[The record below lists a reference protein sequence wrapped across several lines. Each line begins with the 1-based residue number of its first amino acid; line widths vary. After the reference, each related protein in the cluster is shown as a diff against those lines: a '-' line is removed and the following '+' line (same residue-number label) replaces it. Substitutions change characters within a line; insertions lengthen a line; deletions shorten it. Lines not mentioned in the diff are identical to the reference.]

1 VDLLSVCE
9 KTREQS
15 FATLP
20 HLPRPP
26 SSFISPV
33 EVDAAKK
40 IECTNF
46 FLAESAKDFFGANT
60 FFQFHA
66 LQLLSC
72 QSMFRLKARNVVL
85 EEALSW

>member
-1 VDLLSVCE
+1 VKKQENKVLRPSPIFHALHPLLFLLLKSM
-9 KTREQS
+9 
-15 FATLP
+15 
-20 HLPRPP
+20 PP
-26 SSFISPV
+26 
-33 EVDAAKK
+33 KK

>member
-1 VDLLSVCE
+1 M
-9 KTREQS
+9 
-15 FATLP
+15 
-20 HLPRPP
+20 PP
-26 SSFISPV
+26 
-33 EVDAAKK
+33 KK